1 MLNSPLPASKGLKI
15 TKISPTVSTGTS
27 AVNGTHV
34 DMAGYL
40 GVMFLI
46 SFGSSAADIGA
57 KAQQGNDSGDSDMAD
72 LAGSLQLLDGT
83 KKQIVL
89 DVRRPSDRY
98 VRPVLQRT
106 TTTTVEAIWAI
117 QYGPRDLPI
126 DNVTAA
132 QAVKLIEEP
141 LEGTA

>member
-1 MLNSPLPASKGLKI
+1 MLNYPLPLSKGCKI

-34 DMAGYL
+34 DMAGFL
-40 GVMFLI
+40 GVLFLI
-46 SFGSSAADIGA
+46 SFGSTATDIGA
-57 KAQQGNDSGDSDMAD
+57 KAQQGDASNDGDMSD
-72 LAGSLQLLDGT
+72 LADSLQLLDGT
-83 KKQIVL
+83 QKQIVL
-89 DVRRPSDRY
+89 DVKGPTGRY

-126 DNVTAA
+126 SNATAA
-132 QAVKLIEEP
+132 QAVNLLEDPE
-141 LEGTA
+141 EGTA